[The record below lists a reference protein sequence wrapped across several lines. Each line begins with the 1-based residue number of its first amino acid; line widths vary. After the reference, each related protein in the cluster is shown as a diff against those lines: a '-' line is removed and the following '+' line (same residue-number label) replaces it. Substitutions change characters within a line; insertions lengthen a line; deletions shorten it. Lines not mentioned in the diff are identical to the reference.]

1 MTTKTPGTDNVAYSE
16 LAHQTMLLSRYR
28 GYRTD
33 AQARMDE
40 AVAAE
45 TEAIEAETQR
55 IHATEARIRELVAEL
70 GLK

>member
-1 MTTKTPGTDNVAYSE
+1 MTTETPKTDNASYGE

-40 AVAAE
+40 AMAAE

-55 IHATEARIRELVAEL
+55 INTTEARIRELVAEL
-70 GLK
+70 GLT